1 MRKVQSSCAKS
12 ASLEILISPTS
23 TRPNNKNVQQS
34 LVPRVALKMYND
46 MQTPQILYPPPSLTP
61 ISPPPQLY
69 TPPNPTTV
77 LSLLTHILSALIHF
91 FLAPFSTR
99 LIPTHPSHPYALDL
113 APQTA
118 TPTAIVPTEGRKER
132 RSRSKSPSASVSSVT
147 LTEGTVDG
155 QQPGMRKR
163 GGGGS
168 GFEAGN
174 VKIRAGRGK
183 VGVKS
188 KLEGW
193 ANEAFGM

>member
-1 MRKVQSSCAKS
+1 
-12 ASLEILISPTS
+12 
-23 TRPNNKNVQQS
+23 
-34 LVPRVALKMYND
+34 

-69 TPPNPTTV
+69 TPPNPTTL
-77 LSLLTHILSALIHF
+77 LSLLRNILSALIHF

-113 APQTA
+113 APQTP
-118 TPTAIVPTEGRKER
+118 TPTTIVPTGGRKER
-132 RSRSKSPSASVSSVT
+132 RSRSKSPTASVSSVT

-155 QQPGMRKR
+155 GEQQRVRRR
-163 GGGGS
+163 GGAGT
-168 GFEAGN
+168 GFEGGN
-174 VKIRAGRGK
+174 VRIRAGKGK